1 MASLLPRKPEQKA
14 TSMSALDDKPFPKAP
29 LIAAFLLVGASL
41 LVVGGTRLGLMSA
54 PAMTQ
59 EARVAAVARTG
70 DLRFYDLPDGAVRVV
85 AEGEADRVIPVAS
98 GGFVRGV
105 LRSLVRDRRAQG
117 MGSEQPFRVT
127 QWSDGAVTIEDMA
140 TGRVLNL
147 NAFGPTNRL
156 DFVNLIAP
164 VGQAAN
170 AGTAA

>member
-1 MASLLPRKPEQKA
+1 
-14 TSMSALDDKPFPKAP
+14 
-29 LIAAFLLVGASL
+29 
-41 LVVGGTRLGLMSA
+41 
-54 PAMTQ
+54 MTQ
-59 EARVAAVARTG
+59 EARVAEVARTG

-127 QWSDGAVTIEDMA
+127 QWSDGAVTIQDMA

>member
-1 MASLLPRKPEQKA
+1 
-14 TSMSALDDKPFPKAP
+14 MSALDDKPFPKAP

-41 LVVGGTRLGLMSA
+41 LVVGGSRLGLIRT
-54 PAMTQ
+54 PAATS
-59 EARVAAVARTG
+59 ESRIADVTRTE

-85 AEGEADRVIPVAS
+85 GADQADRMIPVAS

-127 QWSDGAVTIEDMA
+127 QWSDGAVTIQDMA

-156 DFVNLIAP
+156 DFARLIAP
-164 VGQAAN
+164 VDAN
-170 AGTAA
+170 PGTAA

>member
-1 MASLLPRKPEQKA
+1 MDSLLPRKPEQKA

-59 EARVAAVARTG
+59 EARVAEVARTG

-105 LRSLVRDRRAQG
+105 LRSLVRDRRAQ
-117 MGSEQPFRVT
+117 EL
-127 QWSDGAVTIEDMA
+127 GAKLIVRTVEDMA